1 MHVDIAGVMENKDEV
16 SYLSPGMAG
25 ECCLNFVMQK
35 KASIIYLLTLSRPA
49 RFPKDVSILLWKQCS
64 VETF

>member
-25 ECCLNFVMQK
+25 EYILRFY
-35 KASIIYLLTLSRPA
+35 SRTSHWIPSLLYHICTYICYA
-49 RFPKDVSILLWKQCS
+49 V
-64 VETF
+64 